1 MEEMVNLVANH
12 GISIVIVALFLY
24 DWFTNKK
31 TINETLQKIDATNS
45 NIAKSLELLPK
56 STERQDEKI
65 DKILE
70 NVIKEGGK

>member
-1 MEEMVNLVANH
+1 MEEMVSLVANN

-45 NIAKSLELLPK
+45 NIAKSLELLQK

-65 DKILE
+65 DKILD
-70 NVIKEGGK
+70 NFIEGRK

>member
-45 NIAKSLELLPK
+45 NIAKSLELLQK